1 MKKQRNAS
9 AVAAEQ
15 LSKEFP
21 KRATLV
27 VQIHHN
33 PHPTRGI
40 NYAWENLPR
49 RYQSKMR
56 LELLRVL
63 KALDTD

>member
-1 MKKQRNAS
+1 MKKRRNAS

-15 LSKEFP
+15 LSREYP

-40 NYAWENLPR
+40 NYAWVNLPERYR
-49 RYQSKMR
+49 RKMR

-63 KALDTD
+63 KALDAD